1 MSIDI
6 IRISIEN
13 YSDFSVTYDVLLLL
27 PGFCQYSWQKLHKDY
42 NIRWQI
48 TVFAAPLQIEVY
60 LRRMLFETVNVFVFK
75 QCSVT
80 TAKTTASSFAFLL
93 FF

>member
-27 PGFCQYSWQKLHKDY
+27 PGFCQYGRQKLHKD
-42 NIRWQI
+42 
-48 TVFAAPLQIEVY
+48 AK
-60 LRRMLFETVNVFVFK
+60 MFVMYG
-75 QCSVT
+75 QRPI
-80 TAKTTASSFAFLL
+80 
-93 FF
+93 